1 MTKLESFKC
10 EKLMEE
16 AIRNMKN
23 SNEYWD
29 EYEKAKK
36 ENRMADAEVAMR
48 KFDYHRGHA
57 DGIYDVLA
65 MIGFKHYRMK
75 ELCELSK

>member
-1 MTKLESFKC
+1 MTKKEYENC

-16 AIRNMKN
+16 AIRNMES

-36 ENRMADAEVAMR
+36 ENKSANAEVAMR
-48 KFDYHRGHA
+48 KFDYYRGHA
-57 DGIYDVLA
+57 DGIYDTLV
-65 MIGFKHYRMK
+65 MIGFRHERMK